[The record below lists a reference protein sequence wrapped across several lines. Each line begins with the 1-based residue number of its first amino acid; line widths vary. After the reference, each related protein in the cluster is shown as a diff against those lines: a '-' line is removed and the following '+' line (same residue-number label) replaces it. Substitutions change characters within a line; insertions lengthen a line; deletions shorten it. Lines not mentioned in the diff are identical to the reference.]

1 MTLWLIFELLW
12 LESCSEPAF
21 FLFKSSIHTEGF
33 SIVSLKSESSRR
45 GGLCMGRHHAD
56 EDLRL
61 PDDSARYAMCSWPT
75 YNSMTNANPQTR
87 STNRRTHRHTLAAVL
102 RQQCSWKSQSGFSC
116 WHTKVTSPLLALPTL
131 FSPLY
136 AFLPIFLLPWNKHL
150 WENENT
156 FLPMQKMKTLFYRC
170 NLTNTICPP
179 SPHFTALFCFAP
191 PHPPLTLCPTF
202 GHPIISIHQTI
213 ISPPASRHSG
223 VMSDKLRSS
232 TYAHTPNCFSSH
244 PPR

>member
-12 LESCSEPAF
+12 LKWASI
-21 FLFKSSIHTEGF
+21 KIHTEGF
-33 SIVSLKSESSRR
+33 SIVSLKSDLSRC
-45 GGLCMGRHHAD
+45 GGLCMGRRRAD

-102 RQQCSWKSQSGFSC
+102 RQQCSRKSQSGFSC
-116 WHTKVTSPLLALPTL
+116 WHTKETSPLLSLPTL

-156 FLPMQKMKTLFYRC
+156 FLPVQFNKHNM
-170 NLTNTICPP
+170 
-179 SPHFTALFCFAP
+179 SHTAVLLPCFVLLP
-191 PHPPLTLCPTF
+191 PHPSDPVSHFWSPYYL
-202 GHPIISIHQTI
+202 HP
-213 ISPPASRHSG
+213 
-223 VMSDKLRSS
+223 SDHHFSCSLRALWG
-232 TYAHTPNCFSSH
+232 YV
-244 PPR
+244 R